1 MSEQQQIELL
11 NFQTNN
17 INNIINSLSNQQIAN
32 IHFLILECYE
42 NYLKAYEVKP
52 LWNIKNKNIY
62 DKNIEVDE
70 LVKLLDAKEL
80 QLIFLYHHKDKLVHK
95 DVISAFVRKYK
106 IDAGLDQQ
114 IRHLGSQYHWNIL
127 NKGNKIPDKNI
138 IVPSGY
144 HYLVS
149 IETPNP
155 KILANALK
163 RTGRIAAKNFDQLKL
178 AYNNTCATCGISEG
192 KKDSRFN
199 DVIVA
204 LQQGHMNPRKA
215 LDLTNT
221 IPQCQYCNQTYKDY
235 FIFNEFGRVIAINN
249 PEIVLKSP
257 KDVQD
262 EIIKILVEE
271 RKRSNK

>member
-1 MSEQQQIELL
+1 M
-11 NFQTNN
+11 
-17 INNIINSLSNQQIAN
+17 
-32 IHFLILECYE
+32 
-42 NYLKAYEVKP
+42 
-52 LWNIKNKNIY
+52 
-62 DKNIEVDE
+62 
-70 LVKLLDAKEL
+70 
-80 QLIFLYHHKDKLVHK
+80 HK